1 MAVLHSLR
9 KIFDYLQRSIFSRS
23 RPWIPLLIT
32 VTIGATVTC
41 ALFQMVRHWEQ
52 NEKQSEFDFASQHF
66 VEAVRRAG
74 ERLELTHE
82 IMRQDFYGSP
92 SISRE
97 EFNLCSDPILA
108 RVPSLKVLQWAPRVS
123 DKERQAFEQT
133 ARQSGMPK
141 YRLVEA
147 DSEGRL
153 IPAKQRSEYFPILLS
168 ASQFGFKSR
177 FGWDFAA
184 IPALQR
190 SMNICRDTGDFVV
203 SGLVDLSKIGI
214 SGPML
219 QTFMP
224 VYNDYENIRTVE
236 DRRKNLKGMLV
247 GLCEVDD
254 LVERAVSYAGNT
266 QGIDMA
272 VFDES
277 SAGNARLLHFHVSRT
292 RTKSDTSPEQQAELQ
307 PTGIHHTELLTFGQ
321 RHWSL
326 VCTPAP
332 YFFTAHA
339 SWRSWTFFM
348 VGMTVTVLSGAYVW
362 SASTRTERIERIVEE
377 RTQELIH
384 KDEQLRQTQETK
396 AKAIRTAHEETI
408 HRLVTASLCRDEETG
423 MHIKRTGLLAE
434 LLARAIGWSEA
445 DAEIIRLA
453 APMHDVGKI
462 GIPDAVL
469 QKPGKLTP
477 EEFKIMKTHTIIGA
491 RMLEGSQSAIL
502 AMARDIALCHHER
515 WDGTGYPRG
524 LAGTDIPEPARILSI
539 VDVFDALSHDRVYRP
554 ALPEDEVMELIAQGS
569 GTQFDP
575 QLLAVF
581 LAHYEDALRIIHENP
596 DESETEELDVSAI
609 LSLTPVG
616 AAATSPDLLLY

>member
-1 MAVLHSLR
+1 MAVLHSLQ
-9 KIFDYLQRSIFSRS
+9 KILGYLRYSVFIRS
-23 RPWIPLLIT
+23 RPWIPLLMTLGVGIV
-32 VTIGATVTC
+32 VTGG
-41 ALFQMVRHWEQ
+41 LFQMVRHWEQ

-66 VEAVRRAG
+66 VEAVRRAS

-92 SISRE
+92 RITSK
-97 EFNLCSDPILA
+97 EFVLCSEPILA

-123 DKERQAFEQT
+123 ANERAAFEESARQA
-133 ARQSGMPK
+133 GMPK
-141 YRLVEA
+141 YQIIQA

-153 IPAKQRSEYFPILLS
+153 IPANRRDEYFPIWFA
-168 ASQFGFKSR
+168 ASKCGFQSR

-184 IPALQR
+184 IPSLEY
-190 SMNICRDTGDFVV
+190 SMNTCRDTGDFVV

-214 SGPML
+214 PGHML
-219 QTFMP
+219 QTFLP
-224 VYNDYENIRTVE
+224 IYDDFENIRTVE
-236 DRRKNLKGMLV
+236 DRRKKLKGMLV
-247 GLCEVDD
+247 GLCEIDD
-254 LVERAVSYAGNT
+254 LVERAISYAGST

-272 VFDES
+272 VFD
-277 SAGNARLLHFHVSRT
+277 ATIADDPRLLHFHVSRT
-292 RTKSDTSPEQQAELQ
+292 RTKFDETPEQEAEFQ
-307 PTGIHHTELLTFGQ
+307 PGGIHHTELLTFGQ
-321 RHWSL
+321 RRWSL
-326 VCTPAP
+326 ICTPAP

-348 VGMTVTVLSGAYVW
+348 VGMTVTCLSGAYVW

-377 RTQELIH
+377 RTQELIR
-384 KDEQLRQTQETK
+384 KDEQLRHSQETK

-491 RMLEGSQSAIL
+491 KMLEGSQSAIL

-539 VDVFDALSHDRVYRP
+539 VDVYDALSHDRVYRP
-554 ALPEDEVMELIAQGS
+554 ALPEDEVMELLAQGS

-581 LAHYEDALRIIHENP
+581 LAHYEDVLRITHENP
-596 DESETEELDVSAI
+596 DESEMEELDVSSI
-609 LSLTPVG
+609 LSLAPTSVTE
-616 AAATSPDLLLY
+616 TSPSLLPY

>member
-1 MAVLHSLR
+1 MAVQHSLKR
-9 KIFDYLQRSIFSRS
+9 LLVYLKRSIFTRS

-32 VTIGATVTC
+32 LGIGLAVTGG
-41 ALFQMVRHWEQ
+41 LFQLVRHWEQ

-66 VEAVRRAG
+66 VEAIRRAS

-92 SISRE
+92 HISRE
-97 EFNLCSDPILA
+97 EFALCSEPILA

-123 DKERQAFEQT
+123 ESERAAFEQ
-133 ARQSGMPK
+133 AAQRAGMPK
-141 YRLVEA
+141 YRIVQP
-147 DSEGRL
+147 DSMGRL
-153 IPAKQRSEYFPILLS
+153 VPVGRQSEHFPIWFS
-168 ASQFGFKSR
+168 ASKCGFQSK
-177 FGWDFAA
+177 FGWDFAS
-184 IPALQR
+184 IPVLQK
-190 SMNICRDTGDFVV
+190 SIDTCRDTGNFVI
-203 SGLVDLSKIGI
+203 SGVVDLSKIGI
-214 SGPML
+214 PGPML

-224 VYNDYENIRTVE
+224 VYDDFENVRTVE

-247 GLCEVDD
+247 GLCDVDD
-254 LVERAVSYAGNT
+254 LVERAISYAGST

-277 SAGNARLLHFHVSRT
+277 ATNGGRLLHFHVSRT
-292 RTKSDTSPEQQAELQ
+292 RSKSDDSPLQQAEIR
-307 PTGIHHTELLTFGQ
+307 PAGIHHTELFSFGQ
-321 RHWSL
+321 RRWSL

-348 VGMTVTVLSGAYVW
+348 VGMTVTCLSGVYVW
-362 SASTRTERIERIVEE
+362 SASTRTERIEQIVED

-384 KDEQLRQTQETK
+384 KDEQLRQSQETK

-434 LLARAIGWSEA
+434 LLARAVGWSEA

-477 EEFKIMKTHTIIGA
+477 DEFKIMKTHTIIGA
-491 RMLEGSQSAIL
+491 KMLEGSQSAIL

-524 LAGTDIPEPARILSI
+524 LSGTQIPEPARILSI
-539 VDVFDALSHDRVYRP
+539 VDVYDALSHDRVYRP
-554 ALPEDEVMELIAQGS
+554 ALPEDEVMELMAQGS
-569 GTQFDP
+569 GTQFDAE
-575 QLLAVF
+575 LLAVF
-581 LAHYEDALRIIHENP
+581 LAHYEDVLRITHENP
-596 DESETEELDVSAI
+596 DELATEELDVSSI
-609 LSLTPVG
+609 LSLAPLSVTE
-616 AAATSPDLLLY
+616 TSPDLLPY